1 MLQLGVE
8 LLLAEDDGGGLRHRR
23 RRIHPVHVVLV
34 EAVELERAAARER
47 GSTGVSRRGREGEA
61 VVLCER
67 ELCIA
72 SEASSSVE

>member
-8 LLLAEDDGGGLRHRR
+8 LLLAEDGGGLRHRR
-23 RRIHPVHVVLV
+23 RRIHPVHVV